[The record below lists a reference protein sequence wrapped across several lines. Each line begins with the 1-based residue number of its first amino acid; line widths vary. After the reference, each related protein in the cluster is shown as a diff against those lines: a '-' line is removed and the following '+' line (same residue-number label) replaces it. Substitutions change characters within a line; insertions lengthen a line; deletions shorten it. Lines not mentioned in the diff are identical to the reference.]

1 MRGSGWAGPARHGT
15 DVIMMVDPVIPGPGR
30 APRDAGGTRAGDG
43 PAHGGGD
50 VVPAPAAPADV
61 APDTAAPRG
70 PVETPG
76 SMDAAASAQ
85 IPPVVPEVPGAHLVW
100 GQLLATESPL
110 GHEQIAE
117 TVDLPGSTVLR
128 VLCALG
134 RAGYVLRVPG
144 SNVRDPRQDVW
155 LLAGGVR
162 EGHAVADQ
170 TTAASNRVTQHAG
183 SRSTA
188 LDRIAEGDKQS
199 APFRPGVPVTWR
211 ARAVWRAL
219 ADTEQALNEAEVAR
233 RAGVSIGTARIVL
246 DRLVHLGAVTYAA
259 TAAEDRW
266 QLSSSYRGTSARPYT
281 QKATPQ
287 AAGSDTVV
295 RFGPVTGNRRLAKG
309 ELRDMVLTALQ
320 DHYPAEFGPTGLAK
334 LLGGYS
340 NGAITNALAKLA
352 AQHLIVLTCQAPKRY
367 AALPPDRRETPD
379 ADR

>member
-1 MRGSGWAGPARHGT
+1 
-15 DVIMMVDPVIPGPGR
+15 MMVDPVTPGSGR
-30 APRDAGGTRAGDG
+30 APRVAGGTRAGDG
-43 PAHGGGD
+43 PAHGNGG

-61 APDTAAPRG
+61 APDTAAPHG

-76 SMDAAASAQ
+76 STGTAVVH
-85 IPPVVPEVPGAHLVW
+85 IPPLIPKVPGAHLVW
-100 GQLLATESPL
+100 GQLLASEQPL

-117 TVDLPGSTVLR
+117 TVGLPGSTVLR

-134 RAGYVLRVPG
+134 RAGYVLRVPAG
-144 SNVRDPRQDVW
+144 NVRDPRQDVW

-162 EGHAVADQ
+162 EGQAVADQ
-170 TTAASNRVTQHAG
+170 NAAASDRVTQHANSQG
-183 SRSTA
+183 KAT
-188 LDRIAEGDKQS
+188 DRDAEPGRQLV
-199 APFRPGVPVTWR
+199 PFRPGVPVTWR
-211 ARAVWRAL
+211 ARAVWRVL
-219 ADTEQALNEAEVAR
+219 ADTEQALNEVEIAR

-246 DRLVHLGAVTYAA
+246 DRLVHLGAVTYTA

-266 QLSSSYRGTSARPYT
+266 QLSSSYRAAPTRPDAH
-281 QKATPQ
+281 KATPQ
-287 AAGSDTVV
+287 AVGSGTVV

-320 DHYPAEFGPTGLAK
+320 HHYPAEFGPTGLAK

-379 ADR
+379 TDN